1 MEEINR
7 EIGLTTLIQNLGGGV
22 GIGGGAGSSN
32 QDIVG
37 ESEKPEKK
45 ELL

>member
-7 EIGLTTLIQNLGGGV
+7 EIGLTALIQNLGGG
-22 GIGGGAGSSN
+22 GGGGAGSSN
-32 QDIVG
+32 PDIVG

>member
-7 EIGLTTLIQNLGGGV
+7 EIGLTALIRNLGGG
-22 GIGGGAGSSN
+22 SSN
-32 QDIVG
+32 PDVAG
-37 ESEKPEKK
+37 VEKPVPTENK

>member
-7 EIGLTTLIQNLGGGV
+7 EIGLTALIQNLGGGG
-22 GIGGGAGSSN
+22 GIGGGGAGSSN
-32 QDIVG
+32 PDIVG
-37 ESEKPEKK
+37 ESEKPEK